1 MRLNPFYHLF
11 PKLNFQAYYIN
22 IIIDYFYMM
31 INGILQILRA
41 VFFISGNGG
50 YRPSQI
56 YLIFL
61 YVLAYYVIGKIV
73 TQFVSVLYSFRFIA
87 WAICQLEIIPII
99 NNIVFSPIFIFL
111 DIFSK
116 PNFSYMIIYVKAHN
130 SVNYKFIVWRGCGK
144 SPLTC

>member
-1 MRLNPFYHLF
+1 MNLLIKSR
-11 PKLNFQAYYIN
+11 
-22 IIIDYFYMM
+22 
-31 INGILQILRA
+31 
-41 VFFISGNGG
+41 FFISGNGG

-56 YLIFL
+56 YFIFL

-87 WAICQLEIIPII
+87 WAICQLETIPII

-116 PNFSYMIIYVKAHN
+116 PNFSYMITYVKAHHF
-130 SVNYKFIVWRGCGK
+130 VVYKFIGWRGGGK
-144 SPLTC
+144 SPLICEIFRPHFQAGAKVYGWQSGIGLIYWTYILRI